1 MNKLAVQNFVRNYT
15 IETTVP
21 QARRVPRF
29 AGIVREGT
37 PLYIANI
44 PGTTIDETVALASR
58 LGREGMEPVPH
69 IVARRV
75 SSFATLEDLL
85 ARLAGE
91 AGVGRVLIVAGDNAK
106 ASGELHSSLQIIES
120 GLLEKYRIRTI
131 GVAGHP
137 EGHGQVSEPV
147 LRDALRRKAA
157 YAQKTGASVYI
168 VTQFTFTADPVIAW
182 EGANAVD
189 IGQLPIVVGLPGLA
203 TAKTLLKYAMDC
215 GVGPSLQAFSK
226 RYSSLTKLLTISTPD
241 HMIVALARHKES
253 VPQSN
258 LAGIHFFT
266 FGGFQ
271 KTADWANKI
280 VGGDFEM
287 TEDGGLKVT

>member
-21 QARRVPRF
+21 QAKRVSRF
-29 AGIVREGT
+29 AGVVGAGT

-44 PGTTIDETVALASR
+44 PGTTSDETVALAAR
-58 LGREGMEPVPH
+58 LRKEGMEPVPH
-69 IVARRV
+69 IVARRI
-75 SSFATLEDLL
+75 ATLAALEDLL

-91 AGVGRVLIVAGDNAK
+91 AGVAQALIVAGDNAK
-106 ASGELHSSLQIIES
+106 PLGELQSSLQIIES
-120 GLLEKYRIRTI
+120 GLLEKYRIRTV

-137 EGHGQVSEPV
+137 EGHGQVMEPV

-157 YAQKTGASVYI
+157 YALKTGASVYV

-182 EGANAVD
+182 EAANRED
-189 IGQLPIVVGLPGLA
+189 IGGMPIVAGLPGLA
-203 TAKTLLKYAMDC
+203 TARTLLKYAMDC

-241 HMIVALARHKES
+241 QMIVALARHKES
-253 VPQSN
+253 VPEST

-266 FGGFQ
+266 FGGFE

-280 VGGDFEM
+280 VSGDFEM
-287 TEDGGLKVT
+287 TEDGGLKVG